1 MPINLTR
8 KSLNAD
14 YTGNYF
20 QNTILIDF
28 IKYNNIKKSMKGM
41 INMKKILILAIMVL
55 GLNTNVFAWYDMLE
69 AMEADK
75 IVYSKKPSEMTKK
88 DKKLLKKYGYDL
100 NYDYSA
106 IRNRKEDNVNNTKD
120 ENKKA
125 DCSEGKLKNE

>member
-1 MPINLTR
+1 
-8 KSLNAD
+8 
-14 YTGNYF
+14 
-20 QNTILIDF
+20 
-28 IKYNNIKKSMKGM
+28 
-41 INMKKILILAIMVL
+41 MKKLLISAIMVL

-106 IRNRKEDNVNNTKD
+106 ILEDKKEDNIEKTKD

-125 DCSEGKLKNE
+125 DFSEGKLKNE

>member
-1 MPINLTR
+1 
-8 KSLNAD
+8 
-14 YTGNYF
+14 
-20 QNTILIDF
+20 
-28 IKYNNIKKSMKGM
+28 
-41 INMKKILILAIMVL
+41 MKKILILAIMVL

-75 IVYSKKPSEMTKK
+75 IAYSKKPSEMTKK

-106 IRNRKEDNVNNTKD
+106 ILEDKKEDNINNTQDK
-120 ENKKA
+120 NKEA

>member
-1 MPINLTR
+1 
-8 KSLNAD
+8 
-14 YTGNYF
+14 
-20 QNTILIDF
+20 
-28 IKYNNIKKSMKGM
+28 M
-41 INMKKILILAIMVL
+41 INMEKMLILAIMVL

-75 IVYSKKPSEMTKK
+75 IAYSKKPSEMTKK

-106 IRNRKEDNVNNTKD
+106 ILEDKKADNIEKTKD
-120 ENKKA
+120 ENKKV

>member
-1 MPINLTR
+1 ME
-8 KSLNAD
+8 K
-14 YTGNYF
+14 
-20 QNTILIDF
+20 
-28 IKYNNIKKSMKGM
+28 M
-41 INMKKILILAIMVL
+41 LILAIMVL

-75 IVYSKKPSEMTKK
+75 IAYSKKPSEMTKK

-106 IRNRKEDNVNNTKD
+106 ILEDKKADNIEKTKD
-120 ENKKA
+120 ENKKV

>member
-1 MPINLTR
+1 
-8 KSLNAD
+8 
-14 YTGNYF
+14 
-20 QNTILIDF
+20 
-28 IKYNNIKKSMKGM
+28 
-41 INMKKILILAIMVL
+41 MKKILMLAIMVL

-75 IVYSKKPSEMTKK
+75 IAYSKKPSEMTKK

-106 IRNRKEDNVNNTKD
+106 ILEDKKEDNINNTKD
-120 ENKKA
+120 KNKEA

>member
-1 MPINLTR
+1 
-8 KSLNAD
+8 
-14 YTGNYF
+14 
-20 QNTILIDF
+20 
-28 IKYNNIKKSMKGM
+28 
-41 INMKKILILAIMVL
+41 MKKMLILSIMIL
-55 GLNTNVFAWYDMLE
+55 GLNTNVFAWYNMLE
-69 AMEADK
+69 AAQADK
-75 IVYSKKPSEMTKK
+75 IAYSKKPSEMTKK

>member
-1 MPINLTR
+1 
-8 KSLNAD
+8 
-14 YTGNYF
+14 
-20 QNTILIDF
+20 
-28 IKYNNIKKSMKGM
+28 MKGM

-55 GLNTNVFAWYDMLE
+55 GLNTNVFAWYNMLE
-69 AMEADK
+69 AAQADE
-75 IVYSKKPSEMTKK
+75 IAYSKKPSEMTKK

-120 ENKKA
+120 ENKKT

>member
-1 MPINLTR
+1 
-8 KSLNAD
+8 
-14 YTGNYF
+14 
-20 QNTILIDF
+20 
-28 IKYNNIKKSMKGM
+28 
-41 INMKKILILAIMVL
+41 MKKLLISAIMVL

-106 IRNRKEDNVNNTKD
+106 ILEDKKEDNIENTQD

>member
-1 MPINLTR
+1 
-8 KSLNAD
+8 
-14 YTGNYF
+14 
-20 QNTILIDF
+20 
-28 IKYNNIKKSMKGM
+28 
-41 INMKKILILAIMVL
+41 MKKILILAIMVL

-75 IVYSKKPSEMTKK
+75 IAYSKKPSEMTKK

-106 IRNRKEDNVNNTKD
+106 ILEDKKEDNINNTKD
-120 ENKKA
+120 ENKKT